1 MPTSLDLGHVSAVIV
16 TVEAYFNSELIGF
29 AYQLGTIGEGGT
41 FNSFTIV
48 SETAAV
54 PESGMIALFP
64 LALGV
69 IGFARRKKSGAPR
82 FLAHKPAA
90 LQLNRPVKHKLSSRP

>member
-16 TVEAYFNSELIGF
+16 TVEGYFNSELIGF

-54 PESGMIALFP
+54 PESGIIALFP
-64 LALGV
+64 LALDV
-69 IGFARRKKSGAPR
+69 TGFARRKKRSA
-82 FLAHKPAA
+82 
-90 LQLNRPVKHKLSSRP
+90 

>member
-1 MPTSLDLGHVSAVIV
+1 MPTSLDLVHVSAVIV

-29 AYQLGTIGEGGT
+29 AYHLGTIGEGGT

-69 IGFARRKKSGAPR
+69 IGFARRNKAERLG
-82 FLAHKPAA
+82 F
-90 LQLNRPVKHKLSSRP
+90 

>member
-16 TVEAYFNSELIGF
+16 TVEGYFNSELIGF

-54 PESGMIALFP
+54 PESGIIALFP

-69 IGFARRKKSGAPR
+69 IGFARRNKAERLG
-82 FLAHKPAA
+82 F
-90 LQLNRPVKHKLSSRP
+90 

>member
-54 PESGMIALFP
+54 PEPGMIALFP

-69 IGFARRKKSGAPR
+69 IGFARRNKAERLG
-82 FLAHKPAA
+82 F
-90 LQLNRPVKHKLSSRP
+90 

>member
-54 PESGMIALFP
+54 PESGIIALFP

-69 IGFARRKKSGAPR
+69 TGFARRKKRSA
-82 FLAHKPAA
+82 
-90 LQLNRPVKHKLSSRP
+90 

>member
-1 MPTSLDLGHVSAVIV
+1 MPTSLDLVHVSAVIV

-29 AYQLGTIGEGGT
+29 AYQLGTIGAGGT

-69 IGFARRKKSGAPR
+69 IGFARRNKAERLG
-82 FLAHKPAA
+82 F
-90 LQLNRPVKHKLSSRP
+90 

>member
-54 PESGMIALFP
+54 PESGIIALFP
-64 LALGV
+64 LALDV
-69 IGFARRKKSGAPR
+69 TGFARRKKRSA
-82 FLAHKPAA
+82 
-90 LQLNRPVKHKLSSRP
+90 

>member
-16 TVEAYFNSELIGF
+16 TVEGYFNSELIGF

-54 PESGMIALFP
+54 PEPGMIALFP

-69 IGFARRKKSGAPR
+69 IGFARRKKRSA
-82 FLAHKPAA
+82 
-90 LQLNRPVKHKLSSRP
+90 